1 MSIVA
6 EELKS
11 THVVEYSVSD
21 AAIEKLRERYTGLT
35 IATTADYERVRVGIG
50 EIRDIRVQVEKTRVE
65 LKADAL
71 AYGRKVDAEAKRIT
85 ALLLEIE
92 EPLKLEKQKVD
103 YEKARVK
110 REKEEAER
118 RRIEEELRI
127 KREAEEAEAARLK
140 AEQDERDRIER
151 ERIAAEQKAEA
162 DRLAKERA
170 ALEAEKAKAEEER
183 RKQQAIIDEQNR
195 VMQAKLDEEAAAL
208 KAEKERLQREQFER
222 EAKERAER
230 EAREKLER
238 EAAEKR
244 DREEREAE
252 EREHRAAMAPD
263 FEKLAAFAKAI
274 ADLPSPDVNTSEA
287 IHYLHH
293 ANEHLNQAVE
303 LLNDFAAK
311 YGPKPAELKAAS

>member
-1 MSIVA
+1 MAIVA

-21 AAIEKLRERYTGLT
+21 AAIEKLRERYSGLT
-35 IATTADYERVRVGIG
+35 IENTADYERVRVGIG

-85 ALLLEIE
+85 SLLLEIE

-103 YEKARVK
+103 DEKARVK

-127 KREAEEAEAARLK
+127 KREAEEAEAARIK
-140 AEQDERDRIER
+140 AEQEEADRKER

-170 ALEAEKAKAEEER
+170 ALEAERAKAEEER
-183 RKQQAIIDEQNR
+183 RKAQAIIDEQNR
-195 VMQAKLDEEAAAL
+195 IMQAKLDEEAAAL

-238 EAAEKR
+238 EAAEKKA
-244 DREEREAE
+244 REEAEAE
-252 EREHRAAMAPD
+252 ERERLAALAPD
-263 FEKLAAFAKAI
+263 REKLTAFAETIAAI
-274 ADLPSPDVNTSEA
+274 APPIVKSSEA
-287 IHYLHH
+287 MHYLERACDHIQ
-293 ANEHLNQAVE
+293 QAAVILRSFSE
-303 LLNDFAAK
+303 NN
-311 YGPKPAELKAAS
+311 PEPQ

>member
-1 MSIVA
+1 MTIVA
-6 EELKS
+6 KELKS

-21 AAIEKLRERYTGLT
+21 AAIDKLRERYTGLT
-35 IATTADYERVRVGIG
+35 IANTADYERVRVGIG
-50 EIRDIRVQVEKTRVE
+50 ELRDIRVQVEKTRVE

-85 ALLLEIE
+85 SLLLEIE

-103 YEKARVK
+103 EEKARVK

-118 RRIEEELRI
+118 AKIEAELKA
-127 KREAEEAEAARLK
+127 KREAEEAEAARIK
-140 AEQDERDRIER
+140 AEQEAIERAER

-162 DRLAKERA
+162 ERLAKERA
-170 ALEAEKAKAEEER
+170 ALEAERAAAEAERLKA
-183 RKQQAIIDEQNR
+183 QAIIDEQNR
-195 VMQAKLDEEAAAL
+195 LERERIEAEQAKLREER
-208 KAEKERLQREQFER
+208 ERLAREQFER

-238 EAAEKR
+238 EAAEAR
-244 DREEREAE
+244 RRAEIEEE

-263 FEKLAAFAKAI
+263 FVKLAEYAKAI
-274 ADLPSPDVNTSEA
+274 LAIPSPDVNTSEA
-287 IHYLHH
+287 VHYLHH

-303 LLNDFAAK
+303 LLHDFAAK
-311 YGPKPAELKAAS
+311 YGK

>member
-1 MSIVA
+1 MAIVA

-21 AAIEKLRERYTGLT
+21 AAIDKLRERYTGLT
-35 IATTADYERVRVGIG
+35 IASTADYERVRVGIG

-85 ALLLEIE
+85 SMLLEIE
-92 EPLKLEKQKVD
+92 EPLKLEKEKVD
-103 YEKARVK
+103 DEKARIK

-127 KREAEEAEAARLK
+127 KREAEEAEAARIK
-140 AEQDERDRIER
+140 AEQEAAERAER

-170 ALEAEKAKAEEER
+170 ELEAERAKAEEER
-183 RKQQAIIDEQNR
+183 RKAQAIIDEQNR
-195 VMQAKLDEEAAAL
+195 LMQAKLDEEAAAL
-208 KAEKERLQREQFER
+208 KAEKEKLQREQFER

-238 EAAEKR
+238 EAAEKKA
-244 DREEREAE
+244 REEAEAE
-252 EREHRAAMAPD
+252 ERERQAALAPD
-263 FEKLAAFAKAI
+263 REKLTAFAETI
-274 ADLPSPDVNTSEA
+274 ATLAPPVVKSSEA
-287 IHYLHH
+287 MHYLERACDHIQ
-293 ANEHLNQAVE
+293 QAAVILRSFSE
-303 LLNDFAAK
+303 NN
-311 YGPKPAELKAAS
+311 PEPQ

>member
-1 MSIVA
+1 MAIVA

-35 IATTADYERVRVGIG
+35 IESTADYERVRVGIA
-50 EIRDIRVQVEKTRVE
+50 EVRDIRVAVEKTRVE

-85 ALLLEIE
+85 SLLLEIE

-103 YEKARVK
+103 DEKARVK

-127 KREAEEAEAARLK
+127 KREADEAAAK
-140 AEQDERDRIER
+140 AERD
-151 ERIAAEQKAEA
+151 RIAAEQKAEA

-170 ALEAEKAKAEEER
+170 ALEAERAAAEEER
-183 RKQQAIIDEQNR
+183 RKAQAVIDEQNR
-195 VMQAKLDEEAAAL
+195 VERERIEAEQAKLREER
-208 KAEKERLQREQFER
+208 EKLAREQFER

-238 EAAEKR
+238 EAAEKKA
-244 DREEREAE
+244 REEAEAE

-274 ADLPSPDVNTSEA
+274 AALPSPDVTTSEA

-303 LLNDFAAK
+303 LLEDFAAK
-311 YGPKPAELKAAS
+311 YGKK

>member
-1 MSIVA
+1 MAIVA
-6 EELKS
+6 EDLKS

-21 AAIEKLRERYTGLT
+21 AAIEKLRERYSGLT
-35 IATTADYERVRVGIG
+35 IANTADYERVRVGIG

-85 ALLLEIE
+85 AMLLEIE

-103 YEKARVK
+103 DEKARVK

-127 KREAEEAEAARLK
+127 KREAEEAEAARIK
-140 AEQDERDRIER
+140 AEQEAADRAER

-170 ALEAEKAKAEEER
+170 ALEAERAKAEEER
-183 RKQQAIIDEQNR
+183 RKAQAIIDEQNR
-195 VMQAKLDEEAAAL
+195 LERERIEAEQAKLREER
-208 KAEKERLQREQFER
+208 ERLQREQFER

-238 EAAEKR
+238 EAAEKKA
-244 DREEREAE
+244 REEAEAE
-252 EREHRAAMAPD
+252 ERERLAALAPD
-263 FEKLAAFAKAI
+263 REKLTAFAETI
-274 ADLPSPDVNTSEA
+274 ATLAPPVVKSSEA
-287 IHYLHH
+287 MHYLEH
-293 ANEHLNQAVE
+293 ACDHIQQAAVILRSFSE
-303 LLNDFAAK
+303 NN
-311 YGPKPAELKAAS
+311 PEPQ

>member
-1 MSIVA
+1 MAIVA

-21 AAIEKLRERYTGLT
+21 AAIEKLRERYSGLT
-35 IATTADYERVRVGIG
+35 IANTADYERVRVGIG

-103 YEKARVK
+103 DEKARVK

-127 KREAEEAEAARLK
+127 KREAEEAEVARLK

-170 ALEAEKAKAEEER
+170 ALEAERAAAEEDR
-183 RKQQAIIDEQNR
+183 RKAQAIIDEQNR
-195 VMQAKLDEEAAAL
+195 LERERIEADQAKLREER
-208 KAEKERLQREQFER
+208 ERLQREQFER
-222 EAKERAER
+222 EAKDRAER

-238 EAAEKR
+238 EAAEKKA
-244 DREEREAE
+244 REQAEAE
-252 EREHRAAMAPD
+252 ERERLAALAPD
-263 FEKLAAFAKAI
+263 REKLTAFAETI
-274 ADLPSPDVNTSEA
+274 ATIAPPVVKSSEA
-287 IHYLHH
+287 MHYLERACDHIQ
-293 ANEHLNQAVE
+293 QAAVI
-303 LLNDFAAK
+303 LRSFA
-311 YGPKPAELKAAS
+311 ENNS